1 MSGVYLYCI
10 APAGHAPGEAIT
22 GIAAAPVEGLDASGF
37 TLWISPM
44 DKSPAV
50 DLDAVRAHNSVVE
63 KSITQEITT
72 LPVRFGQWLESRQ
85 ALREKIADAV
95 AAHATALAV
104 VQGAL
109 EFGVRVVS
117 SSPRQPG
124 PTPVAAAGS
133 GREYMERLAA
143 QMAAREAARGHGE
156 EIAAALR
163 DAAGARV
170 LRERVEPLEP
180 AAGIVS
186 IAHLVRRP
194 DFEAYSLAVRSIT
207 QQYADARFLFSGPWP
222 PYSFAA

>member
-44 DKSPAV
+44 DKPPAV

-85 ALREKIADAV
+85 ALCEKIADAV

-117 SSPRQPG
+117 AAHASP
-124 PTPVAAAGS
+124 
-133 GREYMERLAA
+133 GRPPWPLP
-143 QMAAREAARGHGE
+143 
-156 EIAAALR
+156 
-163 DAAGARV
+163 AAGASTGSAWPHKWQRAKPREGTARK
-170 LRERVEPLEP
+170 LRPRC
-180 AAGIVS
+180 A
-186 IAHLVRRP
+186 
-194 DFEAYSLAVRSIT
+194 
-207 QQYADARFLFSGPWP
+207 
-222 PYSFAA
+222 